1 MVAQRPPGDLSAM
14 EIMHAARSEALED
27 TPLLQQLYQLYT
39 AERQL
44 ALDLSG
50 LFHQSTSIPVRLELS
65 NRRSET
71 TRHILRLERVIQL
84 TTGNPA
90 SHVIAGMTTLRLS
103 AIEPGEADDIP
114 LRALRASLGGYGAA
128 ISIATR
134 LGHVAIADLLAKTL
148 GEKENAIIALS
159 AP

>member
-1 MVAQRPPGDLSAM
+1 MDS
-14 EIMHAARSEALED
+14 MHAARSEAWQD

-50 LFHQSTSIPVRLELS
+50 LFHRSTSIPGRLELS
-65 NRRSET
+65 ERRKET

-90 SHVIAGMTTLRLS
+90 SHVVAGLTTLRPS
-103 AIEPGEADDIP
+103 AIEPGEAEDAP
-114 LRALRASLGGYGAA
+114 LGALRASLVGYGTA

-134 LGHVAIADLLAKTL
+134 LGHATSADLLAESL
-148 GEKENAIIALS
+148 GEKANRIVTAS
-159 AP
+159 AGSADL